1 MSQRKCPKTRTS
13 QVGQAGRTNSGRP
26 WLSRLSLLACAV
38 SRGCSDQGCVDGFRR
53 ALDLGKELRRF
64 SAHTGSVTFV
74 GFSRMVELTTVE

>member
-1 MSQRKCPKTRTS
+1 M
-13 QVGQAGRTNSGRP
+13 
-26 WLSRLSLLACAV
+26 

>member
-1 MSQRKCPKTRTS
+1 MSKDTYLPAWSSRVDQLGS
-13 QVGQAGRTNSGRP
+13 RP
-26 WLSRLSLLACAV
+26 WLSRFSLLDCAV

-53 ALDLGKELRRF
+53 ALDLGQELRRF